1 MTAVLGGGISGLSA
15 AYYLLK
21 STPQKVTII
30 EGSNGFGGWIRS
42 IRNSENGFLFEKGPR
57 TIRPKGPQGLN
68 TLSLIEELNLS
79 EKLIATPSS
88 HPTARNRLIYANKK
102 LHALPSSLFSLFTIC
117 SPFSKPLIL
126 SAFKDLTT
134 AKVAKNDESIYCF
147 VERRFGKEI
156 ADYAI
161 SSMICGICAGD
172 AKEISVKFLMSEM
185 FEWEQKHGSV
195 LKGFFK
201 KSFSNPDNK
210 LLKEV
215 EKSPLGKRALQ
226 EKWSVWTLKDGLQ
239 QLPDTLGKEV
249 QKKGAKVKFN
259 SLCTK
264 LEFHGKNQV
273 TCVIDDQKMT
283 LNGMFDH
290 VICSLPASTVAQL
303 VADQHPTLSK
313 ELMEIKNVTVA
324 VVNIAYRGN
333 HLKHNA
339 FGFLA
344 PPKEKLPIL
353 GVIFDS
359 CNLDYKEWTVLTVMM
374 GGRWYEEYFGHSATE
389 DTILETALREVSKI
403 LDIKQQPDLTHVSI
417 LKDCIPQYTI
427 GHHDRVKR
435 VMSYIED
442 HQLPLSLIGA
452 SYHGVGINDVIF
464 SAKNVVDKLNKL
476 LFC

>member
-21 STPQKVTII
+21 SVPQKVTII
-30 EGSNGFGGWIRS
+30 ESSNGFGGWIRS
-42 IRNSENGFLFEKGPR
+42 IKNPENGFLFEKGPR
-57 TIRPKGPQGLN
+57 TVRPRGPQGMN

-79 EKLIATPSS
+79 DKVLPIPTS
-88 HPTARNRLIYANKK
+88 HPTAQNRLIYANKK
-102 LHALPSSLFSLFTIC
+102 LHTLPSSFYSLFKIC

-126 SAFKDLTT
+126 SAFKDLITP
-134 AKVAKNDESIYCF
+134 KIIQNDESIYSF

-161 SSMICGICAGD
+161 SSMICGICAGN

-201 KSFSNPDNK
+201 KSFSNPNNK
-210 LLKEV
+210 MLNEAA
-215 EKSPLGKRALQ
+215 KSFLGKRAVQ

-239 QLPDTLGKEV
+239 QFPETLGKEV
-249 QKKGAKVKFN
+249 QKRGAKVKFN

-264 LEFHGKNQV
+264 LDFHGKNQV
-273 TCVIDDQKMT
+273 TCVIDDQKGLT
-283 LNGMFDH
+283 LNGMFEH
-290 VICSLPASTVAQL
+290 VICSLPAPTVAHL

-313 ELMEIKNVTVA
+313 ELLEIKHVTVA

-333 HLKHNA
+333 HLKQNA

-344 PPKEKLPIL
+344 PPKEKLPVL

-359 CNLDYKEWTVLTVMM
+359 CNFDYKEWTVLTVMM
-374 GGRWYEEYFGHSATE
+374 GGHWYEEYFGQSATE
-389 DTILETALREVSKI
+389 DTILETALREVATI
-403 LDIKQQPDLTHVSI
+403 LDIKQQPDFTHVSI
-417 LKDCIPQYTI
+417 LKNCIPQYTL

-435 VMSYIED
+435 VMSYIKD
-442 HQLPLSLIGA
+442 HELPLSLIGA

-464 SAKNVVDKLNKL
+464 SAKNVVDQLKRL
-476 LFC
+476 